1 MKNSLIKRQIAK
13 HIGSNI
19 PEGLNAFLM
28 AVQESYINYEDQ
40 ISMLQR
46 AMRISSEELFAANQK
61 LRNEADSLKEINSN
75 LEFILSS
82 MNMDNDAEASDNT
95 GDNNYDPSD
104 YIKQQSIQ
112 IIKINDQREQLLQ
125 SLEAQNQA
133 LNEYA
138 HMVSHDLKAPLRNIS
153 TLIEWFKDD
162 NAEKVGEEGIKSLDL
177 MQFNVEK
184 MDLLIQGI
192 LDYSSIDKVKTD
204 DKMVDFNLLLDE
216 LLRTVAIPKNIEIK
230 INNTLPKIQGNNFK
244 FKQLFQNLIENAIKY
259 NDKEKGCIEIS
270 SKEKKYDIEFCIK
283 DNGKGIAEAYFE
295 KIFNIFTKLDS
306 ENPSSGI
313 GLSIVKKI
321 VMYYGGKVWLE
332 SVENEGTSF
341 YFTIPKYHGTA

>member
-13 HIGSNI
+13 HIGPNI
-19 PEGLNAFLM
+19 PEGIDAFLM
-28 AVQESYINYEDQ
+28 TVQESYINYEDQ

-46 AMRISSEELFAANQK
+46 AMRISSEELFEANQR
-61 LRNEADSLKEINSN
+61 LRREADSLKEINSN

-82 MNMDNDAEASDNT
+82 MNMDNDTEATDKT
-95 GDNNYDPSD
+95 RDNNYDPSD

-112 IIKINDQREQLLQ
+112 IIKINEQREQLLHN
-125 SLEAQNQA
+125 LEAQNQA

-162 NAEKVGEEGIKSLDL
+162 NAEKVGEEGLKSLDL

-216 LLRTVAIPKNIEIK
+216 LLRTVAVSKNIEIK
-230 INNTLPKIQGNNFK
+230 IHNTLPKIQGNNFK